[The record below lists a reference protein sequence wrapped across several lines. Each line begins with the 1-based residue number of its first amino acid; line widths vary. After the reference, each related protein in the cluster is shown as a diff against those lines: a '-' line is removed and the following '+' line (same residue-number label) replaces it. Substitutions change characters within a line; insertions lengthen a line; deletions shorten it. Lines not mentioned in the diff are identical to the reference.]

1 LPVIK
6 HRQLTREVEAFGA
19 TAFESSMDLKINV
32 EFLRINLLLGIFYSA
47 LILGDSVFKSKAEL
61 KSRSEIQFSVS
72 TNHRVGA
79 DVEAY
84 KKKRA
89 GGGAEIIT
97 AWLQIPIQSS
107 VVLPDRFARHVDQ
120 FTRTAQ
126 DKSISAVLTSTVTA
140 SYITTRIKRR
150 WRM

>member
-84 KKKRA
+84 KKNVLEA
-89 GGGAEIIT
+89 GLRSSPRGSKF
-97 AWLQIPIQSS
+97 QSS
-107 VVLPDRFARHVDQ
+107 LLLFSQIDLLDTWINSHERH
-120 FTRTAQ
+120 RT
-126 DKSISAVLTSTVTA
+126 SPSRLC
-140 SYITTRIKRR
+140 
-150 WRM
+150 